1 MSSTRQSAPTSQ
13 LRFGHARADITPP
26 VGIYHPMWGAARHH
40 RATGIH
46 RPLYADIMVFAPQ
59 EENGQPWLQ
68 AQLDMVGLGEHERM
82 VAAIARGTNF
92 DPAHIVVSYSHTHA
106 GGLFNRER
114 EALPGGELIAP
125 YLAEVEQKLS
135 EAAANAVASLAPAT
149 ITYATGRCNMAA
161 NRDFWDEQRQIF
173 ACGFNPDAPADDTL
187 LVGRVTAEDGSLRG
201 VVVNYACH
209 PTTLAWDNTEISP
222 DYVGALREEVERA
235 TGAPCIFVLGAC
247 GDLGPRQGF
256 VGDQAVADA
265 NGRQVAYATLATLT
279 SMDPP
284 GQDFVYQGPV
294 ISGATVGTWAHEP
307 FSDTRQQAT
316 RLFDGGALTLDLAIK
331 SLPSVAQL
339 EQEMADHLARQA
351 EADAHGDKIAARD
364 YGARAERAR
373 RWIGRVKRLPQDG
386 VMPYDFSVRRMGDAF
401 WVSVG
406 GEPYNVIQTT
416 LRARFPDH
424 PIVMTVLAGSLAV
437 AYLLP
442 QDRYGLGLYQEEPSC
457 LAPGC
462 LEQVTE
468 AVGDY
473 IEELARVEHAA

>member
-1 MSSTRQSAPTSQ
+1 MSSTRQTVPTSHI
-13 LRFGHARADITPP
+13 RFGHARTDITPP

-46 RPLYADIMVFAPQ
+46 RPLYADVMVFAPLEQ
-59 EENGQPWLQ
+59 GGQPWLQ
-68 AQLDMVGLGEHERM
+68 AQLDMVGLGEHESI
-82 VAAIARGTNF
+82 VAAVARGAGVTP
-92 DPAHIVVSYSHTHA
+92 DQVVVSYSHTHA
-106 GGLFNRER
+106 GGLFNRDR
-114 EALPGGELIAP
+114 EALPGGELIAG
-125 YLAEVEQKLS
+125 YLAEVAEKVG
-135 EAAANAVASLAPAT
+135 EAAAAAVAAQAPAA

-161 NRDFWDEQRQIF
+161 NRDFWDEEREIY
-173 ACGFNPDAPADDTL
+173 ACGFNPDVPADDTL
-187 LVGRVTAEDGSLRG
+187 LVGRVTGDDGSLRA
-201 VVVNYACH
+201 VIVNYACH

-235 TGAPCIFVLGAC
+235 TGAPCVFVLGAC

-265 NGRQVAYATLATLT
+265 NGRQVAYATLSTLT

-294 ISGATVGTWAHEP
+294 ISGATVGTWAHAP
-307 FSDTRQQAT
+307 FDATREQAA
-316 RLFDGGALTLDLAIK
+316 RLFDGGASTIDLPQKA
-331 SLPSVAQL
+331 LPSAAQL
-339 EQEMADHLARQA
+339 EQEMAEHLANQA
-351 EADAHGDKIAARD
+351 QADARGDQIAARD

-373 RWIGRVKRLPQDG
+373 RWIARVKHLPQGDSF
-386 VMPYDFSVRRMGDAF
+386 PYGFTVRRMGDAF

-424 PIVMTVLAGSLAV
+424 PIVMAVLAGSLSV

-462 LEQVTE
+462 LEQLTE
-468 AVGDY
+468 TVGDY
-473 IEELARVEHAA
+473 IEELTR